1 MTLTDYITPVLLFL
15 PLMIFYRLFNKNWAD
30 KDLKRSFLAGIG
42 AGLVSITIAR
52 LLYLPVEW
60 FIGEDLRSFI
70 STPRDWWIT
79 LLASIAIVGL
89 IEEGVKAGGGF
100 LASFLTN
107 FNRRP
112 TMLFMAFAGCAIGFS
127 LFENLQYYLIFGH
140 TVVIPRLFVSS
151 TAHLYF
157 SCLCAGISARAL
169 AKQKPDS
176 IISLRIMLGVAAA
189 ALFHG
194 LFDFVVFT
202 FEVEA
207 VSGVIIAFVA
217 AFFLGIYESWISVLR
232 IDDQLGEG
240 LMVCSGCKAFSL
252 GRARFC
258 NFCGSRVILSRRNFS
273 IKLD

>member
-1 MTLTDYITPVLLFL
+1 MTLADYITPVLLFVPIL
-15 PLMIFYRLFNKNWAD
+15 VFYRLFSKNWTD
-30 KDLKRSFLAGIG
+30 KELKKSFLAGIG
-42 AGLVSITIAR
+42 VGLICITLAR
-52 LLYLPVEW
+52 VAYLPVEW

-70 STPRDWWIT
+70 STPREWWIT
-79 LLASIAIVGL
+79 LLASIVIVGL
-89 IEEGVKAGGGF
+89 IEEGIKAGGGL
-100 LASFLTN
+100 LASFITN

-112 TMLFMAFAGCAIGFS
+112 TMLFMAFAGCALGFS
-127 LFENLQYYLIFGH
+127 LFENLQYYLIFGN

-157 SCLCAGISARAL
+157 SCICAAISAKAL
-169 AKQKPDS
+169 TRPKADS
-176 IISLRIMLGVAAA
+176 VISLRIMAGVAVA

-194 LFDFVVFT
+194 LFDFIIFT

-207 VSGVIIAFVA
+207 VSGVIIVFVA
-217 AFFLGIYESWISVLR
+217 AFFLGIYESWVSVLK
-232 IDDQLGEG
+232 IDDQPGEG